1 MPEDAI
7 NGRALATYS
16 AIQTQTHSH
25 AHCITEFTVA
35 VHIFFYNTQD
45 LDKCHSKP
53 DSGGERQRCKDTQIQ
68 THIQQSAHTAGC
80 HRAEGAV
87 INTIN

>member
-35 VHIFFYNTQD
+35 VHIFFITHKIWTSVTVNLTVEVRGRD
-45 LDKCHSKP
+45 AK
-53 DSGGERQRCKDTQIQ
+53 TQIQ

>member
-35 VHIFFYNTQD
+35 VHIFFITHKIWTSVTVNLTVEVRGRDAKTHKYKRTY
-45 LDKCHSKP
+45 S
-53 DSGGERQRCKDTQIQ
+53 RV
-68 THIQQSAHTAGC
+68 HIQQAAI
-80 HRAEGAV
+80 ELKEQL
-87 INTIN
+87 